1 MLLDGNLR
9 KNLVLNLFLDNA
21 IMDLK
26 LTENELKDILKC
38 LESKKET
45 KHLYNKIWSWNI
57 NYRRKKTWILL
68 KIL

>member
-1 MLLDGNLR
+1 
-9 KNLVLNLFLDNA
+9 LDNA

-38 LESKKET
+38 LKSKEET